1 MIPFLL
7 AAVGGYLL
15 GDSMKE
21 NQTFAKGGKT
31 GIKSFMYRVRFKNRG
46 EESFSAYNLKDLKE
60 QVIAKFGSTDDVTLV
75 ERWDL
80 KNRGYNVVESTR
92 SKKFADGGPVQEIEQ
107 GDKVIFRGNEYIVT
121 KITNENVA
129 GFIDTKWYL
138 DSTKKGVKPLVLDT
152 PKEIIKMAN
161 GGETEDDDMGVQFI
175 DYKDKEIM
183 FEPHFK
189 KYYSNDIEFDSLEEA
204 KKYIDSGSKSPAWER
219 AAYRSGIMADG
230 GETEGTFRNGIFEDR
245 TPPKFPDYLTE
256 VKYAAKEISKQRKNK
271 TYVFQDIW
279 NKGVSENYSWGQ
291 DKDLEYMKEKGMDFK
306 VIATYENGEE
316 KK

>member
-1 MIPFLL
+1 MIPYLL

-80 KNRGYNVVESTR
+80 KNRHYNVVESTR
-92 SKKFADGGPVQEIEQ
+92 GSKKFAD
-107 GDKVIFRGNEYIVT
+107 
-121 KITNENVA
+121 
-129 GFIDTKWYL
+129 
-138 DSTKKGVKPLVLDT
+138 
-152 PKEIIKMAN
+152 

-175 DYKDKEIM
+175 DYKDKMIM

-189 KYYSNDIEFDSLEEA
+189 KYYSNDVEFDSLEKA
-204 KKYIDSGSKSPAWER
+204 KKYIDSGSKSPSWER
-219 AAYRSGIMADG
+219 SAYRSEIMADG
-230 GETEGTFRNGIFEDR
+230 GDIKRNHLGVEDR
-245 TPPKFPDYLTE
+245 TRPKFPDYLTE
-256 VKYAAKEISKQRKNK
+256 VKYDAKDSSKQHKK
-271 TYVFQDIW
+271 TYVFHDIW
-279 NKGVSENYSWGQ
+279 LKGKSGENYSWGT
-291 DKDLEYMKEKGMDFK
+291 DEDLDYMKEKGMDFK
-306 VIATYENGEE
+306 VVATYENGEE